1 MNNEA
6 LDGQTEKVAVE
17 YLKVSDLP
25 VSGQK
30 MLGAYE
36 VELAKLNGTMAK
48 QEKRIRVL
56 VLGIQM
62 FLGTVGAVI
71 FLNLENASS
80 LEMVVLMLTIAV
92 IILPGYINL
101 FPAKAYNRKHQELLD
116 SHLGLKEMLEDKRF
130 ALPRRNE
137 DTLQH

>member
-36 VELAKLNGTMAK
+36 VELAKLNRAMAK

-62 FLGTVGAVI
+62 LLGTVGAVI
-71 FLNLENASS
+71 FLNLEDASS
-80 LEMVVLMLTIAV
+80 LEPWVLMFTIAAV
-92 IILPGYINL
+92 ILPSYINL
-101 FPAKAYNRKHQELLD
+101 FPAKTYDRKHQELHD

-130 ALPRRNE
+130 ELPRRNE